1 MKIEMNLIKEML
13 EKAQAESLK
22 PVDDSQMM
30 ADYGDKMY
38 NFGVQHMFH
47 VVLMKLYDA
56 EDAAKGVSA

>member
-1 MKIEMNLIKEML
+1 MKIEMNLVKEML
-13 EKAQAESLK
+13 EKAQAESLI

-38 NFGVQHMFH
+38 NFGVRHMFH

-56 EDAAKGVSA
+56 EDAAKGVSK